1 MTATQLAQNGITTPF
16 KVTDNSMKIRSGCR
30 SAIGANMAAASMQKD
45 LVVTAR
51 LPTQE

>member
-1 MTATQLAQNGITTPF
+1 
-16 KVTDNSMKIRSGCR
+16 VTDHSMKIRSSCR
-30 SAIGANMAAASMQKD
+30 SAISTKMAAASMQKD

>member
-1 MTATQLAQNGITTPF
+1 
-16 KVTDNSMKIRSGCR
+16 MKIRSSCR
-30 SAIGANMAAASMQKD
+30 SAISTKMAAASMQKD